1 MEISIE
7 EVVDPEDSTDD
18 DVLTSLHHV
27 HLPKL
32 DDYGF
37 VEWDRET
44 EAVRRGPVFDEVEPL
59 VVELRNRV
67 EDRHDERV

>member
-18 DVLTSLHHV
+18 DVLTALYHV

-44 EAVRRGPVFDEVEPL
+44 ESVRRGPVFDEVEPL
-59 VVELRNRV
+59 VEELRNRV
-67 EDRHDERV
+67 DDRHDERV